1 MDCGCRNIVFADRIS
16 KNGHPS
22 KPDDLRLQGVIDEL
36 EANGI
41 PLTED
46 YMICGCHSEEEL
58 AEVMKQK
65 LQSGMKIDG
74 IFGKDDYIAHTAMQ
88 AAIQS
93 GYRVPEDIKVV
104 GFDDSS
110 ISRFCSPKMTTIQM
124 DQKHIAK
131 TAIDMIVAMVAGEQ
145 PESVVYDSILIK
157 RESTRTE

>member
-1 MDCGCRNIVFADRIS
+1 
-16 KNGHPS
+16 
-22 KPDDLRLQGVIDEL
+22 
-36 EANGI
+36 
-41 PLTED
+41 
-46 YMICGCHSEEEL
+46 MICGCHSEEEL

-157 RESTRTE
+157 RESTRIE